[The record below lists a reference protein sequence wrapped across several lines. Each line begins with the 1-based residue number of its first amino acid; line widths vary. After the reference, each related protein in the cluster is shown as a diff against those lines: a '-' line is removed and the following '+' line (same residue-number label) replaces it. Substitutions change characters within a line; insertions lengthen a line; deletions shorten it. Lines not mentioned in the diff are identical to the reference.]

1 MTSAPVSITLQP
13 FDENTLKLSVPYDP
27 PTIEKIKQLPK
38 RRWSKEEKC
47 WFIPNDSAVVDHL
60 VQLFGPERII
70 DTTVVAQ
77 ETKAAVPEAAPV
89 QRKQAPLPGVYSEEE
104 IGKIIGAVENPKHRL
119 ILMIA
124 YGYGLRLS
132 EIRILKPED
141 ISLDRRVLT
150 VRQGKGKKDRI
161 LMIDEVFLPAL
172 EAYLKNGRGKVWL
185 FEGPEP
191 GYRLTA
197 RTISLIFEH
206 ACQKAGVR
214 RHGGIHGLR
223 HSFATHLMEHGTGL
237 RSIQELLGQG
247 SIKTTEIYTH
257 ISSAAISKI
266 RSPLSNIKLH
276 TISEKG

>member
-1 MTSAPVSITLQP
+1 MKSAPISITLQP
-13 FDENTLKLSVPYDP
+13 FDENTLKLSVPYDV

-38 RRWSKEEKC
+38 RQWSKQEKC
-47 WFIPNDSAVVDHL
+47 WFIPNDSPIVDHL
-60 VQLFGPERII
+60 VQLF
-70 DTTVVAQ
+70 
-77 ETKAAVPEAAPV
+77 
-89 QRKQAPLPGVYSEEE
+89 
-104 IGKIIGAVENPKHRL
+104 
-119 ILMIA
+119 
-124 YGYGLRLS
+124 
-132 EIRILKPED
+132 
-141 ISLDRRVLT
+141 
-150 VRQGKGKKDRI
+150 
-161 LMIDEVFLPAL
+161 
-172 EAYLKNGRGKVWL
+172 
-185 FEGPEP
+185 GPEP